1 MSIKGFKVFNS
12 DWTCR
17 GFQYKVGETFI
28 HNGNIEMCGAGFH
41 FCRKASDC
49 FNYYNFNSQNKVAE
63 VEALGLVETQGDKS
77 VTDKIKI
84 IREIEWS
91 ELLTIVND
99 GKNCT
104 GLKNTGNCNTGD
116 CNTGNRNTGDWN
128 TGNRNTGNRNT
139 GNRNTGNRNTGD
151 WNTGNRNT
159 GNRNTGD
166 WNTGNRNTGNRNTGN
181 RNTGNWN
188 TGNRNTGNRNT
199 GNRNTGD
206 WNTGDWNT
214 GSRNTGSRNT
224 GSRNTGDWNTGS
236 RNTGDWNSTNYSTGF
251 FNSVEQNIF
260 LFNKPTS
267 MSRDEIHSL
276 KGIQIL
282 NWNFENSWWIY
293 SVNMSDDEK
302 KSNPK
307 YETTGGYLKTVDFKT
322 ACKMMWENLS
332 ENERQ
337 EVMKLPNFDSNI
349 FYEITGIIISK

>member
-1 MSIKGFKVFNS
+1 MSIKGFKVFNP

-17 GFQYKVGETFI
+17 GFQYKVGETFV

-41 FCRKASDC
+41 FCQKASDC

-104 GLKNTGNCNTGD
+104 GLQ
-116 CNTGNRNTGDWN
+116 NTGDWN
-128 TGNRNTGNRNT
+128 TGNC
-139 GNRNTGNRNTGD
+139 
-151 WNTGNRNT
+151 
-159 GNRNTGD
+159 
-166 WNTGNRNTGNRNTGN
+166 
-181 RNTGNWN
+181 
-188 TGNRNTGNRNT
+188 
-199 GNRNTGD
+199 
-206 WNTGDWNT
+206 
-214 GSRNTGSRNT
+214 
-224 GSRNTGDWNTGS
+224 
-236 RNTGDWNSTNYSTGF
+236 NTGDWNSTNYSTGF

-267 MSRDEIHSL
+267 MSRDKICSL

-322 ACKMMWENLS
+322 ACKMMWKNLS

>member
-1 MSIKGFKVFNS
+1 MSIKGFKVFNP

-17 GFQYKVGETFI
+17 GFQYKVGETFV

-41 FCRKASDC
+41 FCQKASDC

-63 VEALGLVETQGDKS
+63 VEALGLVETQEDKS

-104 GLKNTGNCNTGD
+104 GLG
-116 CNTGNRNTGDWN
+116 
-128 TGNRNTGNRNT
+128 
-139 GNRNTGNRNTGD
+139 
-151 WNTGNRNT
+151 
-159 GNRNTGD
+159 
-166 WNTGNRNTGNRNTGN
+166 
-181 RNTGNWN
+181 
-188 TGNRNTGNRNT
+188 
-199 GNRNTGD
+199 NTGD

-224 GSRNTGDWNTGS
+224 GSRNTGDRNTGDWNTGS
-236 RNTGDWNSTNYSTGF
+236 RNTGDCNTGSRNTGDWNTGDRNTGDWNTGDRNTGDWNTGSCNTGDWNTGSRNTGDWNTGDWNSTNYSTGF

>member
-1 MSIKGFKVFNS
+1 MSIKGFKVFNP

-17 GFQYKVGETFI
+17 GFQYKVGETFV

-41 FCRKASDC
+41 FCQKASDC

-63 VEALGLVETQGDKS
+63 VEALGLVETQEDKS

-104 GLKNTGNCNTGD
+104 GLG
-116 CNTGNRNTGDWN
+116 
-128 TGNRNTGNRNT
+128 
-139 GNRNTGNRNTGD
+139 
-151 WNTGNRNT
+151 
-159 GNRNTGD
+159 
-166 WNTGNRNTGNRNTGN
+166 
-181 RNTGNWN
+181 
-188 TGNRNTGNRNT
+188 
-199 GNRNTGD
+199 NTGD

-224 GSRNTGDWNTGS
+224 GSRNTGDRNTGDWNTGS
-236 RNTGDWNSTNYSTGF
+236 RNTGDCNTGSRNTGDWNTGDRNTGDWNTGSCNTGDWNTGSRNTGDWNTGDWNSTNYSTGF

>member
-17 GFQYKVGETFI
+17 GFQYKVGETFV

-41 FCRKASDC
+41 FCQKASDC

-63 VEALGLVETQGDKS
+63 VEALGLVETQEDKS

-104 GLKNTGNCNTGD
+104 GLG
-116 CNTGNRNTGDWN
+116 
-128 TGNRNTGNRNT
+128 
-139 GNRNTGNRNTGD
+139 
-151 WNTGNRNT
+151 
-159 GNRNTGD
+159 
-166 WNTGNRNTGNRNTGN
+166 
-181 RNTGNWN
+181 
-188 TGNRNTGNRNT
+188 
-199 GNRNTGD
+199 
-206 WNTGDWNT
+206 
-214 GSRNTGSRNT
+214 NTGSRNT
-224 GSRNTGDWNTGS
+224 GSRNTGDW
-236 RNTGDWNSTNYSTGF
+236 NTGDWNSTNYSTGF

>member
-63 VEALGLVETQGDKS
+63 VEALGLVETQEDKS

-104 GLKNTGNCNTGD
+104 GLKNTGNW
-116 CNTGNRNTGDWN
+116 NTGDWN
-128 TGNRNTGNRNT
+128 TGNWNTGDC
-139 GNRNTGNRNTGD
+139 NTGD
-151 WNTGNRNT
+151 WNTGN
-159 GNRNTGD
+159 
-166 WNTGNRNTGNRNTGN
+166 WNT
-181 RNTGNWN
+181 
-188 TGNRNTGNRNT
+188 
-199 GNRNTGD
+199 
-206 WNTGDWNT
+206 
-214 GSRNTGSRNT
+214 
-224 GSRNTGDWNTGS
+224 
-236 RNTGDWNSTNYSTGF
+236 TNYSTGF

-267 MSRDEIHSL
+267 MSRNEIHSL

-282 NWNFENSWWIY
+282 DWNFENSWWIY

-302 KSNPK
+302 KSNPT

>member
-1 MSIKGFKVFNS
+1 MTAIKGYKVFNP

-17 GFQYKVGETFI
+17 GFQYKVGDTFV
-28 HNGNIEMCGAGFH
+28 HNGNISMCGSGFH
-41 FCRKASDC
+41 FCQKASDC
-49 FNYYNFNSQNKVAE
+49 FNYYNFNGQNKVAE

-104 GLKNTGNCNTGD
+104 GLKNTGNCNTG
-116 CNTGNRNTGDWN
+116 NRNTGDC
-128 TGNRNTGNRNT
+128 
-139 GNRNTGNRNTGD
+139 
-151 WNTGNRNT
+151 
-159 GNRNTGD
+159 
-166 WNTGNRNTGNRNTGN
+166 
-181 RNTGNWN
+181 NTGNWN
-188 TGNRNTGNRNT
+188 TGN
-199 GNRNTGD
+199 
-206 WNTGDWNT
+206 WNT
-214 GSRNTGSRNT
+214 GSRNTGSRNTGDCNTGSRNT
-224 GSRNTGDWNTGS
+224 GSRNTGDW
-236 RNTGDWNSTNYSTGF
+236 NTGDWNSTNYSTGF

-267 MSRDEIHSL
+267 MSRDEINSL

-302 KSNPK
+302 KANPK

-322 ACKMMWENLS
+322 ACKMMWNKLDGE
-332 ENERQ
+332 ERQ
-337 EVMKLPNFDSNI
+337 AVMELPNFDAKV
-349 FYEITGIIISK
+349 FEEITGINVNKYN

>member
-104 GLKNTGNCNTGD
+104 GLKNTGD
-116 CNTGNRNTGDWN
+116 
-128 TGNRNTGNRNT
+128 
-139 GNRNTGNRNTGD
+139 RNTGNRNTGD

-166 WNTGNRNTGNRNTGN
+166 WNTGNWNTGDW
-181 RNTGNWN
+181 NTGNWN
-188 TGNRNTGNRNT
+188 TGN
-199 GNRNTGD
+199 
-206 WNTGDWNT
+206 
-214 GSRNTGSRNT
+214 
-224 GSRNTGDWNTGS
+224 
-236 RNTGDWNSTNYSTGF
+236 WNSTNYSTGF

-282 NWNFENSWWIY
+282 DWNFKNSWWIY

-302 KSNPK
+302 KSNPT

>member
-104 GLKNTGNCNTGD
+104 GLKNTGNCNTGN
-116 CNTGNRNTGDWN
+116 CNTGNRNTGDW
-128 TGNRNTGNRNT
+128 
-139 GNRNTGNRNTGD
+139 NTGNRNTGD

-166 WNTGNRNTGNRNTGN
+166 WNTGNWNTGDW
-181 RNTGNWN
+181 NTGNWN
-188 TGNRNTGNRNT
+188 TGN
-199 GNRNTGD
+199 
-206 WNTGDWNT
+206 
-214 GSRNTGSRNT
+214 
-224 GSRNTGDWNTGS
+224 
-236 RNTGDWNSTNYSTGF
+236 WNSTNYSTGF

-282 NWNFENSWWIY
+282 DWNFKNSWWIY

-302 KSNPK
+302 KSNPT